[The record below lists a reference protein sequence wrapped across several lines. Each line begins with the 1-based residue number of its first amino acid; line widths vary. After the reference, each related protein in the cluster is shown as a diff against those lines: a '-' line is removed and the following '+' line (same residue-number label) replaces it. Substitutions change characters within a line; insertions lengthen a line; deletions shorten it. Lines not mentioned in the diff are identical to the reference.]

1 MNKKEFKEKLNK
13 NMQEFVKEQ
22 LIFNELYKKL
32 DKEDQID
39 ILDEYNYQLKYING
53 TIQDLLDKY
62 YKKEEK

>member
-32 DKEDQID
+32 NKEDQID

-53 TIQDLLDKY
+53 TVQDLLNN
-62 YKKEEK
+62 YKKEEQ